1 MTNKKIAKNLL
12 NDEIAKWLVYCSS
25 ENNEEHCNK
34 CIFNNIESENDC
46 VGTLM
51 TEAAIRISVLNG

>member
-25 ENNEEHCNK
+25 KNNKEHCNK
-34 CIFNNIESENDC
+34 CIFNDIDIENNC
-46 VGTLM
+46 VSTLM